1 MWFGP
6 LPTLF
11 PAQTVAATRFESRGV
26 GWGGAEVNEGKQ
38 NQNTDVPHVLP
49 AFFNKIGFFVG

>member
-11 PAQTVAATRFESRGV
+11 LAQTVAATKFESRGV
-26 GWGGAEVNEGKQ
+26 GWGGGWVGAEINEGK
-38 NQNTDVPHVLP
+38 NQNTDVL
-49 AFFNKIGFFVG
+49 